1 MNDIKTTLTMW
12 GNWARCSTGTEMSR
26 LNVSFQDMTE
36 EPAPS
41 LFYIDDQQGMLIDS
55 AVAKLKGFDKLAY
68 ELIIYHYVYRV
79 SQSKL
84 AKRIGKA
91 QSYVTGLLRIA
102 EAFIAGLM
110 IGYTVDESSN

>member
-1 MNDIKTTLTMW
+1 MNNIKTTLEMW
-12 GNWARCSTGTEMSR
+12 GNWARCSTGTEISHI
-26 LNVSFQDMTE
+26 NPTFKE
-36 EPAPS
+36 AIAAPS
-41 LFYIDDQQGMLIDS
+41 SVLLRIDDQQGMLIDS
-55 AVAKLKGFDKLAY
+55 AVCKLKKYDELAY

-84 AKRIGKA
+84 AKHIGKA

-110 IGYTVDESSN
+110 TANESA